1 MWILLGEPITALAE
15 IFQSECKKVG
25 QHVFG
30 IAEFDE
36 NVEFN
41 WEFDSVDS
49 CSMLSARELSRFS
62 DREITG
68 VFVQNPPRLDA
79 DSAVESHHEYSQA
92 ERNAAM
98 FAWFWNLRCPVVNR
112 YPAAFWF
119 SPRVPLSSWQQLVIK
134 CDLRITDAILSN
146 IERDLRSF
154 AAKLSVNP
162 GYLPLCG
169 PDAYRIST
177 EEHWH
182 GLNKMRAICPISV
195 IPFDPP
201 VYIACV
207 VGDRVFW
214 NQPLSGARP
223 EYDDRLVHLT
233 GLSGLDFLE
242 VRLCRHSDDFA
253 IHAIEPFPRLDGFS
267 RDSCHLIADAL
278 IALLQSRGSAK
289 TARESRQI

>member
-1 MWILLGEPITALAE
+1 MWILLGEPITALSE
-15 IFQSECKKVG
+15 IFQSECKKRG
-25 QHVFG
+25 QQVLG

-41 WEFDSVDS
+41 WEFDSMDS
-49 CSMLSARELSRFS
+49 CSVLRARELSPFS

-68 VFVQNPPRLDA
+68 VFVQNTPRLDA
-79 DSAVESHHEYSQA
+79 DNDVESHHEYAQA

-98 FAWFWNLRCPVVNR
+98 FAWFWNLQCPVINR

-119 SPRVPLSSWQQLVIK
+119 SPRVPLSSWLQPVIK

-146 IERDLRSF
+146 VERDLRSF
-154 AAKLSVNP
+154 AKKLSVNP

-177 EEHWH
+177 EEHWD
-182 GLNKMRAICPISV
+182 GLNKMRAICPVSI

-201 VYIACV
+201 VYTACV

-214 NQPLSGARP
+214 NRP
-223 EYDDRLVHLT
+223 VSHPVAGYDERLVHLT
-233 GLSGLDFLE
+233 RLSGLEFLE
-242 VRLCRHSDDFA
+242 VRLCRHSDDFV

-267 RDSCHLIADAL
+267 QDSCFLIADAL
-278 IALLQSRGSAK
+278 IALLQSQGSAK
-289 TARESRQI
+289 TTRESRRT

>member
-1 MWILLGEPITALAE
+1 MWILLGEPITALSE
-15 IFQSECKKVG
+15 IFKSECKKRA
-25 QHVFG
+25 QQVFG

-41 WEFDSVDS
+41 WEFGSIDS
-49 CSMLSARELSRFS
+49 CSVLRPRELGPFS

-79 DSAVESHHEYSQA
+79 DNAAESHHEYSQT

-119 SPRVPLSSWQQLVIK
+119 SPRVPLSCWLQLVIK

-146 IERDLRSF
+146 VERDLRGF
-154 AAKLSVNP
+154 AKKLRVNP

-169 PDAYRIST
+169 PEAYRIST

-182 GLNKMRAICPISV
+182 GLSKMRAICPISV

-214 NQPLSGARP
+214 NRPLSRSITG
-223 EYDDRLVHLT
+223 YDDRLVHLT
-233 GLSGLDFLE
+233 KLSGLDFLE

-253 IHAIEPFPRLDGFS
+253 IHAIEPFPRLDGFGQ
-267 RDSCHLIADAL
+267 DSCYLIADAL

-289 TARESRQI
+289 TARESRRT

>member
-1 MWILLGEPITALAE
+1 MWILLGEPITALTE
-15 IFQSECKKVG
+15 IFQSECKKRG
-25 QHVFG
+25 QQVFG
-30 IAEFDE
+30 ITELDE
-36 NVEFN
+36 NVEFS

-49 CSMLSARELSRFS
+49 CSLLGTREGSPFS

-79 DSAVESHHEYSQA
+79 DHAVESHHEYSQA

-134 CDLRITDAILSN
+134 CDLRITDAIFSN
-146 IERDLRSF
+146 VERDLRGF

-162 GYLPLCG
+162 GYLPLCSPG
-169 PDAYRIST
+169 AYRIST
-177 EEHWH
+177 EEHWQ
-182 GLNKMRAICPISV
+182 GLNRMRAICPINV
-195 IPFDPP
+195 IPFNPP

-214 NQPLSGARP
+214 NQPLSGPRP
-223 EYDDRLVHLT
+223 EYENRLVHLAR
-233 GLSGLDFLE
+233 LSGLDFLE

-253 IHAIEPFPRLDGFS
+253 IHAIETFPTLGGYS
-267 RDSCHLIADAL
+267 QESCYLIADAL
-278 IALLQSRGSAK
+278 IALLQSRGSAEAAPK
-289 TARESRQI
+289 

>member
-1 MWILLGEPITALAE
+1 MWILLGEPITALSE
-15 IFQSECKKVG
+15 IFQSECKKRG
-25 QHVFG
+25 QQVLG

-41 WEFDSVDS
+41 WEFDSIDS
-49 CSMLSARELSRFS
+49 CSLLRASELSVFS
-62 DREITG
+62 DRDMAG

-79 DSAVESHHEYSQA
+79 VNAVESHHEYSQA

-119 SPRVPLSSWQQLVIK
+119 SPRVPLSSWLQLVIK

-146 IERDLRSF
+146 VERDLRSF
-154 AAKLSVNP
+154 AKKLSANP

-177 EEHWH
+177 EAHWH
-182 GLNKMRAICPISV
+182 GLNKMRAICPISLF
-195 IPFDPP
+195 PFDPP

-214 NQPLSGARP
+214 NRPLSGACAA
-223 EYDDRLVHLT
+223 YDDRLVHLT
-233 GLSGLDFLE
+233 RLSGLDFLE
-242 VRLCRHSDDFA
+242 VRLCRQGDDFS
-253 IHAIEPFPRLDGFS
+253 IHAIEPFPTLDGFS
-267 RDSCHLIADAL
+267 QDSCYLIADAL
-278 IALLQSRGSAK
+278 IALLQSRESAE
-289 TARESRQI
+289 TARK